1 MSGRIFCE
9 RFSLRHQCGGLF
21 EVYIRKDAA
30 NVVWRDLRT
39 QRAVPRLGEELI
51 VRCRDEDVNPVRQ
64 VLALVQR
71 DVRRGERRLRTICL
85 QPAEIN
91 KNSIK
96 ALIIPGR
103 MMHELSSEIIRES
116 KESPPPPPSLNKTI
130 VNVNQTVRTV
140 PERRRDRI
148 IDQCGVLSTE
158 ASSPHSIS

>member
-1 MSGRIFCE
+1 MSSRIFRE

-71 DVRRGERRLRTICL
+71 DVRRRERRLRTICL

-116 KESPPPPPSLNKTI
+116 KESPLPSLNKTI